1 MKHINTDFG
10 IEGYYTPD
18 NLGHL
23 NIKRVAGFSKN
34 KGNDDF
40 ISQVQKLKKFMPGP
54 EKYELSG
61 SMIDKKKHAFM
72 KSRR

>member
-54 EKYELSG
+54 ERY
-61 SMIDKKKHAFM
+61 
-72 KSRR
+72 